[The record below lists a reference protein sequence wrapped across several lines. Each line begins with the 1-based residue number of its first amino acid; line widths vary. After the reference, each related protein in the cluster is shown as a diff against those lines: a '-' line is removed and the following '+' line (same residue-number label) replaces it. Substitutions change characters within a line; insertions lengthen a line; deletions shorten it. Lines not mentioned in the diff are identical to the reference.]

1 MSFNP
6 LDSLIDIIAKQR
18 AMDAPLPPSA
28 VRAYLSSLARSGCD
42 RVPLKVRNLGIP
54 FTFAGFNETHVFLSH
69 ASTCMVSP
77 FPWDALEPMHLRE
90 LEDIQTLVMAWMDSS
105 EGVAAW
111 EMIKSANSAAQSGLK
126 IPVTVRWPDSKNTR
140 EGLLSLTSAALGW
153 SSATWICAV
162 ETCEGQNAV
171 FRYGLSRFV
180 RAMHDGKKLSMA
192 LKPGATF

>member
-18 AMDAPLPPSA
+18 VMDAPLPPSA
-28 VRAYLSSLARSGCD
+28 VRSYLSSLARSGCD

-90 LEDIQTLVMAWMDSS
+90 LEDIQTLVMAWMDST
-105 EGVAAW
+105 EGVAARQL
-111 EMIKSANSAAQSGLK
+111 IDSANVAAKCGFQV
-126 IPVTVRWPDSKNTR
+126 PVNLRWPDSKNTR
-140 EGLLSLTSAALGW
+140 EGVMSPKSLALGGE
-153 SSATWICAV
+153 SANWVCAV
-162 ETCEGQNAV
+162 EIAEGKNV
-171 FRYGLSRFV
+171 IFRYGISRI
-180 RAMHDGKKLSMA
+180 ANATAEGKTINMV
-192 LKPGATF
+192 LKAGTAF